1 MRKNLRRVGGLTLV
15 GRAVRS
21 CRAASLIDQVVVT
34 TDDEEIAAE
43 ARLHGADVVM
53 RPAELA
59 NSTATSESALIHALH
74 ELGPAACAGVAVF
87 VQCTSPFIDPA
98 SLDEAVERVAEGR
111 ADSVF
116 SAVETYEF
124 LWATEDGI
132 ATGINHDQ
140 AYRPRR
146 QDREPHW
153 RETGA
158 FYVFEAEGFLAHE
171 FRFFGRIGVQPVA
184 TRTTIEID
192 DLDELALAQTMAS
205 DERLETV
212 GIRRPALVVTD
223 FDGVHTDDRAILRQD
238 GTESVRVNRR
248 DGHGVK
254 LLRRAGIPVL
264 ILSTETNPVVTAR
277 ANKLGIDVIQ
287 GVDDKWPVLQ
297 SWLAERQID
306 PADVLYVGNDIND
319 RPCLERVGVAVVP
332 ADAHPSARAVAHLVT
347 DAAGGDG
354 VVREV
359 ADRVLGSHATGDDDP
374 DRADEDL

>member
-1 MRKNLRRVGGLTLV
+1 MRKNLRRVGGLTLLARSV
-15 GRAVRS
+15 RA

-43 ARLHGADVVM
+43 ARLHGAEVVM

-59 NSTATSESALIHALH
+59 DSTATSESALVHALH
-74 ELGPAACAGVAVF
+74 ELGPPALGGVAVF
-87 VQCTSPFIDPA
+87 VQCTSPFIDPDT
-98 SLDEAVERVAEGR
+98 LDEAIARVADGR

-124 LWATEDGI
+124 LWATDGDT
-132 ATGINHDQ
+132 ATGINHDHRH
-140 AYRPRR
+140 RPRR

-158 FYVFEAEGFLAHE
+158 FYVFGVEGFLQHE
-171 FRFFGRIGVQPVA
+171 FRFFGRVAVQPVA
-184 TRTTIEID
+184 TRTAIEID
-192 DLDELALAQTMAS
+192 DLAELALAQTMAS
-205 DERLETV
+205 NERLETV
-212 GIRRPALVVTD
+212 GVRLPTLVVTD

-277 ANKLGIDVIQ
+277 ADKLGVDVIQ
-287 GVDDKWPVLQ
+287 GVDDKWPVLRA
-297 SWLAERQID
+297 WLDERQVD

-319 RPCLERVGVAVVP
+319 RPCLERVGLAVVP

-347 DAAGGDG
+347 DAPGGDG

-359 ADRVLGSHATGDDDP
+359 ADRILGSHSSPHDNP
-374 DRADEDL
+374 DGAHEDL